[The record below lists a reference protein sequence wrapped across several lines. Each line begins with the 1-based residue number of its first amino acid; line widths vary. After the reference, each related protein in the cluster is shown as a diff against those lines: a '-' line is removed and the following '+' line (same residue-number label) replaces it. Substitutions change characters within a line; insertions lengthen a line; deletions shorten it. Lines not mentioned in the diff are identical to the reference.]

1 MSGAGLGIGLLAG
14 FTQFDDA
21 TNANT
26 KVAGTALGLAGA
38 GAAAGFGIS
47 RIGKAREVIYQSAS
61 HD

>member
-1 MSGAGLGIGLLAG
+1 LLAG